1 MILSESYSLCRYY
14 FSKTYFSVC
23 HSIRN
28 RKVIN
33 PTAYL
38 STQLP
43 SLVSLGNR
51 LSGNLVLL
59 LTGRWCRKVERA
71 STLVKCA
78 GAADAAFIYGG
89 RLGRTAI
96 HDCYKKID
104 VSVIRIG
111 ERVRA
116 SLYVK

>member
-1 MILSESYSLCRYY
+1 MILSKSYSLCRYY
-14 FSKTYFSVC
+14 FSKSYFSVC

-28 RKVIN
+28 RKVIK

-59 LTGRWCRKVERA
+59 LTGPWCRKVERA

-78 GAADAAFIYGG
+78 GAADAAFVYGG
-89 RLGRTAI
+89 GLGRTAT
-96 HDCYKKID
+96 HDCCKKID
-104 VSVIRIG
+104 ISVVRMV
-111 ERVRA
+111 ERV
-116 SLYVK
+116 LLVG